1 MSKKNLPQ
9 HLTSMP
15 FRYGRCRDGL
25 RVAVVIGI
33 DGCGTARLG
42 YVVLL
47 KVLPV
52 HGGHGA
58 LDALGLVA
66 DAVDGGD
73 GLSETAG
80 AGGAGNVAPRRGQ
93 VDLVGITGE
102 GLVVL
107 EPARPVGI
115 SKWMREEEEED

>member
-9 HLTSMP
+9 HLTSTP

-33 DGCGTARLG
+33 DGCGTVRLG

-47 KVLPV
+47 KVLPAY
-52 HGGHGA
+52 GGHGA

-66 DAVDGGD
+66 NVVDGVMGF
-73 GLSETAG
+73 
-80 AGGAGNVAPRRGQ
+80 PRRQ
-93 VDLVGITGE
+93 
-102 GLVVL
+102 GLVVPVTWYL
-107 EPARPVGI
+107 EGV
-115 SKWMREEEEED
+115 K